1 MVAQSHESKPD
12 SKSQLLPSAS
22 TEVARTPSWRGWL
35 ESRGVHTSASKGKKG
50 FLGGRNNDG
59 NVRKCLAGPGLE
71 PEARCPGHGE
81 VPRAAD
87 MAVAMIRAQLCLDPS
102 GGRVQEGW
110 GVGILAG
117 GDGGWDSP
125 AVLQVEEFI
134 YPRAS

>member
-1 MVAQSHESKPD
+1 M
-12 SKSQLLPSAS
+12 
-22 TEVARTPSWRGWL
+22 
-35 ESRGVHTSASKGKKG
+35 HTSASKGKKG
-50 FLGGRNNDG
+50 FLGRRNNDG

-87 MAVAMIRAQLCLDPS
+87 MAVATIRAQLCLDPS
-102 GGRVQEGW
+102 GGRVQGGW
-110 GVGILAG
+110 GGG

-134 YPRAS
+134 SPRAS